1 MRLATLQ
8 AEKAAT
14 ETLMERAERASAEQ
28 IKELRDANA
37 LATKRL
43 QAAAKERQSI
53 LQQKEAACDSWHR
66 ASEALAGC
74 QAEKRALETASVGQ
88 DKALASARARCAKLE
103 SELKEARSRRR
114 PCARSRRRCA
124 AGEAADG
131 RAGGGHEGG
140 EGARQAGSGARRR
153 AGALSAFVESTFMQQ
168 QQLVEQQQ
176 QQLEQQ
182 RRLHDETAHQQF
194 EMAHSRTA
202 SERELASAA
211 RSAAVAAAAA
221 AARERDALLL
231 SSASRPELADGRT
244 SHARSGDH
252 TSGGGYASGGA
263 ADAGAVPGEKSLS
276 EIAHLLDL
284 QSSIRHGAA
293 DLHGSLRSK
302 HVSGMLGAENGDP
315 QAAAAASNATM
326 IAPSAAP
333 VPSAPAMAAP
343 LPAACMV
350 GSATSSVASASAPSP
365 REVEWDTARAERMA
379 GWETARAEALR
390 ALSISPE
397 EVPMAPSTAPPP
409 PLAPATAGP
418 APTYSYTYAPPPF

>member
-1 MRLATLQ
+1 
-8 AEKAAT
+8 
-14 ETLMERAERASAEQ
+14 MERAERASAEQ

-103 SELKEARSRRR
+103 SELKEASLSAQQAMCKVEETVALQAKQLTAERAADMKAERER
-114 PCARSRRRCA
+114 AKLA
-124 AGEAADG
+124 QALAGE
-131 RAGGGHEGG
+131 RE
-140 EGARQAGSGARRR
+140 RSQ
-153 AGALSAFVESTFMQQ
+153 AFVESTFMQQ

-231 SSASRPELADGRT
+231 SSASRPELAGGRT